1 MTDDESAPAPRMRP
15 ELTALVNWLRSSG
28 RMADVDYGR
37 LLHEIVAIGWR
48 AAIKASG
55 QGDVDTLTSA
65 ARTVQTHLGAT
76 VLDHDAAAL
85 AFLLEGLI
93 PLARFVGDNPVRL
106 LVAIG
111 VLTHEEIGG
120 WVEYAARRNPPP
132 LPPKRSWGS

>member
-48 AAIKASG
+48 AAFMAAG
-55 QGDVDTLTSA
+55 HGHVEGLTSA
-65 ARTVQTHLGAT
+65 ARAVQTHLEAT
-76 VLDHDAAAL
+76 VVDHDPAAL

-93 PLARFVGDNPVRL
+93 PLTRFVGDNPYGSSSPSVCSPTRRSSTGSTRQRGATRL
-106 LVAIG
+106 L
-111 VLTHEEIGG
+111 
-120 WVEYAARRNPPP
+120 PPE
-132 LPPKRSWGS
+132 RSWGS